1 MKPATDLPEDMMRRV
16 RAAAMGYSA
25 GESHVS
31 TPTALPGQLPTRK
44 SSRAATHG
52 SAGRHKTKQRCAV
65 LPMMGNIA
73 PGRGGG
79 KGGERDGRGG
89 GCCSLISL
97 DVLLQHNPV
106 NYHA

>member
-31 TPTALPGQLPTRK
+31 TPNALPGQLPTRK
-44 SSRAATHG
+44 SSRAATRG

-65 LPMMGNIA
+65 LPMMGII
-73 PGRGGG
+73 PPGRGRGGG
-79 KGGERDGRGG
+79 GGGAGGERGRKGCWWGG
-89 GCCSLISL
+89 GC
-97 DVLLQHNPV
+97 VT
-106 NYHA
+106 A